1 MMEVGYPLTA
11 GNRQI
16 AWRVLLPWRRHR
28 EWRTDVADYIMLR
41 HASHCGTKTLIISP
55 EKAPDECM
63 AMIVVRNRK
72 TNEAVRYA
80 EL

>member
-1 MMEVGYPLTA
+1 
-11 GNRQI
+11 
-16 AWRVLLPWRRHR
+16 
-28 EWRTDVADYIMLR
+28 MLR
-41 HASHCGTKTLIISP
+41 TTSCYATQATAVQKTLIISP

>member
-41 HASHCGTKTLIISP
+41 HASHCGTKDVDHFAGESARRMHGHDRGP
-55 EKAPDECM
+55 ESQ
-63 AMIVVRNRK
+63 
-72 TNEAVRYA
+72 NE
-80 EL
+80 